1 MGDVDPT
8 GDRTWRG
15 DNQPKVYF
23 ADLRHEV
30 ELAARRHAE
39 LSEHADEIVAERDR
53 LRAELHEH
61 LSTAADAVE
70 AIDQEKAAVEI
81 ERDRLRAVVHAA
93 CNELDDIG
101 AQSGWGSIGLV
112 VERLVR
118 EFELEWYPL
127 RSRREWETLR
137 STEATDG

>member
-39 LSEHADEIVAERDR
+39 LSEHADEIIA
-53 LRAELHEH
+53 
-61 LSTAADAVE
+61 
-70 AIDQEKAAVEI
+70 
-81 ERDRLRAVVHAA
+81 ERDRLRAVVEDAA
-93 CNELDDIG
+93 YVLG
-101 AQSGWGSIGLV
+101 AEEMDYDQWCGLLGRV
-112 VERLVR
+112 QAALGVS
-118 EFELEWYPL
+118 P
-127 RSRREWETLR
+127 
-137 STEATDG
+137 EATDG

>member
-23 ADLRHEV
+23 ADLRREV

-53 LRAELHEH
+53 LRAVV
-61 LSTAADAVE
+61 DAVRAYVHSGE
-70 AIDQEKAAVEI
+70 RRYSSIPWQRMVAAL
-81 ERDRLRAVVHAA
+81 DRLDV
-93 CNELDDIG
+93 
-101 AQSGWGSIGLV
+101 S
-112 VERLVR
+112 
-118 EFELEWYPL
+118 P
-127 RSRREWETLR
+127 
-137 STEATDG
+137 EATDG